1 MTSSSARTGE
11 LLNVRQ
17 EVLAEVLAPHVQD
30 DDLREYIQS
39 IVEEWDVEESDFE
52 AFGELLVPLLEG
64 EGCGQP
70 AAVVGRLWDVIE
82 AGGRGVGPSTATF
95 VPLAEGPT
103 LLDSI
108 NKIQLHPHDEAKL
121 KQGSKTITEMS
132 ETFTVSSEK
141 DLQRLERLEK
151 KQKEKQLSAYVQHR
165 RQMEE
170 TMGSKQFRKMRFVGG
185 PAVRDL
191 CLESIS
197 VSNGGAEL
205 ISDCDVTLVWGRK
218 YGLVGRNGAGKS
230 TFLRALSG
238 GEIKGVPSN
247 CQVLHVEQE
256 IAGGDETVLDCVLQ
270 CDAERI
276 ELLAELKRREE
287 AEEEEEEEDSAELLE
302 RLHAIDAYG
311 AEAHA
316 ATILS
321 GLQFTPEMQLQST
334 RYVMMYR

>member
-1 MTSSSARTGE
+1 
-11 LLNVRQ
+11 
-17 EVLAEVLAPHVQD
+17 
-30 DDLREYIQS
+30 
-39 IVEEWDVEESDFE
+39 
-52 AFGELLVPLLEG
+52 
-64 EGCGQP
+64 
-70 AAVVGRLWDVIE
+70 
-82 AGGRGVGPSTATF
+82 
-95 VPLAEGPT
+95 
-103 LLDSI
+103 
-108 NKIQLHPHDEAKL
+108 
-121 KQGSKTITEMS
+121 
-132 ETFTVSSEK
+132 
-141 DLQRLERLEK
+141 
-151 KQKEKQLSAYVQHR
+151 
-165 RQMEE
+165 
-170 TMGSKQFRKMRFVGG
+170 MRFVGG

-247 CQVLHVEQE
+247 CQILHVEQE
-256 IAGGDETVLDCVLQ
+256 ISGGDETVLDCVLQ

-276 ELLAELKRREE
+276 ELLDELRRREE
-287 AEEEEEEEDSAELLE
+287 AGEDSAGLLE
-302 RLHAIDAYG
+302 QLHAIDAFG

-334 RYVMMYR
+334 RYVSASGEEITPGGLDGWVDPVWIDGTAHQPSDRFGSPQNPPAHKSLTNRSQIAHKSLSQIAHKNAHKSLTTIAHKSFTAGPSPGVGGCAWRWRGPCSSSPTCCCWTSPPTTWTSTRCCGSRAS

>member
-1 MTSSSARTGE
+1 
-11 LLNVRQ
+11 
-17 EVLAEVLAPHVQD
+17 
-30 DDLREYIQS
+30 
-39 IVEEWDVEESDFE
+39 
-52 AFGELLVPLLEG
+52 
-64 EGCGQP
+64 
-70 AAVVGRLWDVIE
+70 
-82 AGGRGVGPSTATF
+82 
-95 VPLAEGPT
+95 
-103 LLDSI
+103 
-108 NKIQLHPHDEAKL
+108 
-121 KQGSKTITEMS
+121 
-132 ETFTVSSEK
+132 
-141 DLQRLERLEK
+141 
-151 KQKEKQLSAYVQHR
+151 
-165 RQMEE
+165 
-170 TMGSKQFRKMRFVGG
+170 MRFVGG

-247 CQVLHVEQE
+247 CQILHVEQE
-256 IAGGDETVLDCVLQ
+256 ISGGDETVLDCVLQ

-276 ELLAELKRREE
+276 ELLDELRRREE
-287 AEEEEEEEDSAELLE
+287 AGEDSAGLLE
-302 RLHAIDAYG
+302 QLHAIDAFG

-334 RYVMMYR
+334 RYVSWLFLSELGREGSSVAW